1 MSIISSAPSPSHPF
15 SPVSPLSPSFS
26 SRASNGSTPTI
37 SRRAGGIEPVDEPV
51 VDPRL
56 TPIAIERLEKSFKG
70 TQVLHDISLEV
81 QAGELLALLGPSG
94 CGKTTLLRIIAGL
107 ETPDRGRIVFAG
119 ADTTR
124 VPVQKREVGFVFQHY
139 ALFKHLTIADNIA
152 YGLNARKRSD
162 RPAKPEIKRRVEAL
176 LDLIKLSAFHDR
188 YPSQLSGG
196 QRQRVALARAL
207 AVEPRVLLLDEPF
220 GALDAQ
226 VRKDLRR
233 WLRDIH
239 QRTGQTTIFVTHDQ
253 DEALELSDRVAVMHA
268 GRLEQVGTPQEVQE
282 SPASVAVLRFLG
294 DALEVPAQ
302 VTDGRVTVA
311 GKPVPVLT
319 PGRADGPVELY
330 VRPWQLEQA
339 FPGEAHVSGVV
350 RNLYRSQ
357 GRAHLSIDR
366 AEASSFEISLADGPM
381 PKPRR
386 PDRPAHRRWLHLL
399 RAPR

>member
-1 MSIISSAPSPSHPF
+1 M
-15 SPVSPLSPSFS
+15 
-26 SRASNGSTPTI
+26 R
-37 SRRAGGIEPVDEPV
+37 
-51 VDPRL
+51 
-56 TPIAIERLEKSFKG
+56 
-70 TQVLHDISLEV
+70 
-81 QAGELLALLGPSG
+81 AGELLALLGPSG

-107 ETPDRGRIVFAG
+107 EVPDRGRITFAG

-152 YGLNARKRSD
+152 YGLNARSRRD
-162 RPAKPEIKRRVEAL
+162 RPERPEIKRRVEAL

-268 GRLEQVGTPQEVQE
+268 GRLEQVGTPHEVQA

-294 DALEVPAQ
+294 DALEVPAE
-302 VTDGRVTVA
+302 VAGGRVTVA
-311 GKPVPVLT
+311 GKPVPVAV
-319 PGRADGPVELY
+319 PGRVDGPVQLY
-330 VRPWQLEQA
+330 VRPWQVERA
-339 FPGEAHVSGVV
+339 APDEAHVGGVI

-357 GRAHLSIDR
+357 GRVHLSLVRPD
-366 AEASSFEISLADGPM
+366 ASPFEVSLADGPM
-381 PKPRR
+381 LDPG
-386 PDRPAHRRWLHLL
+386 DRIDL
-399 RAPR
+399 RILGGHAF